1 MRNYH
6 FDQRQFMTVALI
18 TGANKGVGLAAARR
32 LGQLGVK
39 IWLGARSPERGAIA
53 ASALR
58 AEGIDAEYV
67 QIDVTRTASIQTAA
81 NRIRAASGVL
91 DVLIN
96 NAAVMSEVAGQAQT
110 LKPSQV
116 SGEILQQIFSTN
128 VLGPIAVIQA
138 MLPLMRLSAAARIVN
153 VSSRLG
159 SFAHQTDPNWGPRAV
174 NQLGYSSSK
183 AALNMATVLFAYELR
198 GTPVKINAVTPGI
211 VATDLNGVGAR
222 HLEGRPGY
230 AAPGDAVEWIVRCA
244 TLPEDGPSGGFF
256 GLDGP
261 LPW

>member
-1 MRNYH
+1 
-6 FDQRQFMTVALI
+6 MTVALI

-67 QIDVTRTASIQTAA
+67 QIDVTRTASIQAAA

-116 SGEILQQIFSTN
+116 SGEILQ
-128 VLGPIAVIQA
+128 
-138 MLPLMRLSAAARIVN
+138 
-153 VSSRLG
+153 
-159 SFAHQTDPNWGPRAV
+159 
-174 NQLGYSSSK
+174 
-183 AALNMATVLFAYELR
+183 
-198 GTPVKINAVTPGI
+198 
-211 VATDLNGVGAR
+211 
-222 HLEGRPGY
+222 
-230 AAPGDAVEWIVRCA
+230 
-244 TLPEDGPSGGFF
+244 
-256 GLDGP
+256 
-261 LPW
+261 